1 MSHIADGRR
10 RDACGAR
17 AAEPPASRRA
27 LLVAFAAAAC
37 GAAQAQAPA
46 RADGFLCCNMLS
58 DGSWISDI
66 NYFDSSKKLI
76 PAGTPITVTG
86 EGRWRLLAVIDGQN
100 LALGNDYSRTISMEQ
115 FQQRYVLAQD
125 PRPKLKAMPQ
135 RLREA
140 IAARR
145 VVKGMTREQV
155 LMSLGYPVTS
165 YTENLDAPLWRYWYS
180 RSEEFQVFWSAQHR
194 VERVF
199 GTPEVR
205 AKVWME

>member
-1 MSHIADGRR
+1 M
-10 RDACGAR
+10 R
-17 AAEPPASRRA
+17 AAASGGLAFA
-27 LLVAFAAAAC
+27 LLL
-37 GAAQAQAPA
+37 GGGAPA
-46 RADGFLCCNMLS
+46 ASQPMPQGFLCCNMLS

-76 PAGTPITVTG
+76 PAGTPVTVTG

-100 LALGNDYSRTISMEQ
+100 LGLGNDYSRTISMEQ
-115 FQQRYVLAQD
+115 FQKRYVLAQD

-135 RLREA
+135 RMREA

-180 RSEEFQVFWSAQHR
+180 RSEEFQVFWSAQQR

-199 GTPEVR
+199 GAPEVR